1 MHLIAG
7 GFASIKWYYL
17 PLKWWLE
24 KAGFRTGLFHPGPGG
39 FNVWP
44 LEVFLRNAI
53 RTLDQIN
60 EDVYL
65 VGHSLGG
72 IQCVYLADLYPDK
85 VRRVFAIGTP
95 VWGTPQKMYEDS
107 IRTLLNA
114 SEQEWSRF
122 QNEVVPRQASKLVT
136 VSCENDI
143 LAPRPVCAVEGAIN
157 YVVEADADGVAAS
170 HLLLPYL
177 DATIKIITEETRAKT
192 PLPSFPVGAPA

>member
-17 PLKWWLE
+17 PLKWQLE
-24 KAGFRTGLFHPGPGG
+24 KAGFTTALFHPGPGG

-44 LEVFLRNAI
+44 LDVFLRNAVSV
-53 RTLDQIN
+53 LDQVR

-85 VRRVFAIGTP
+85 VRRVFTIGTP

-114 SEQEWSRF
+114 SEETWTRF
-122 QNEVVPRQASKLVT
+122 QNEIVPRQASKMVT

-143 LAPRPVCAVEGAIN
+143 LAPRPVCAVEGASN
-157 YVVEADADGVAAS
+157 YVVVADEDGVSAS

-177 DATIKIITEETRAKT
+177 DATIKIITEETRAELPLSTVPMGT
-192 PLPSFPVGAPA
+192 PA